1 MDLKKISLTKMNITL
16 VPAKCKKG
24 SSVFC
29 PLTSEEFLML
39 LKEGVIKEDK
49 RTYRMIIYHRE
60 IQVECPV
67 LTDGNRTVGV
77 ILPAFKLPYRPYP
90 CYVYLFAIALY
101 LAGDSMRKAANKVRK
116 KFGIPGFSHSTIS
129 RTWSVLLVKADL
141 LSAISG
147 PDAGQPAE
155 IPPDSPERVQPGERA
170 FRERASWTE
179 EKRKA
184 ALRLFQSLKSLLT
197 NPEDGMKL
205 VYRYFMRH
213 CCLLI

>member
-1 MDLKKISLTKMNITL
+1 MNISLIPTKYN
-16 VPAKCKKG
+16 KG
-24 SSVFC
+24 TSVFC
-29 PLTSEEFLML
+29 PLTPEELLML
-39 LKEGVIKEDK
+39 REKGIVTEKK

-67 LTDGNRTVGV
+67 LMDGKRAVGV

-101 LAGDSMRKAANKVRK
+101 LAGTSMRKAANKVKK

-141 LSAISG
+141 LSAVSG
-147 PDAGQPAE
+147 SDSGQPAE
-155 IPPDSPERVQPGERA
+155 ITTGLNAPERALPWYPDFHER
-170 FRERASWTE
+170 ESWTQ

-184 ALRLFQSLKSLLT
+184 AFCLFESLKSLLT
-197 NPEDGMKL
+197 SPEDGIML
-205 VYRYFMRH
+205 VYRYFMRY